1 MDKQTKKKISKKS
14 FRDRNLQSSHNNNR
28 IGGEFK
34 SDMVQGVVGGG
45 DTWCVSET
53 SGSVVNWNERN
64 NENSSV
70 SEGQKDALE
79 TVITAFKNMPFY
91 DCYYRFI
98 VPIEY
103 NHPDFEGCDKEI
115 WNVLYQLLF
124 GSFQVECHL
133 HEQFDGSLELYFCD
147 ADGREGVVSDLS
159 VYELDVL
166 ILYLWTALGI
176 YLLPTLGPE
185 IMNMDVEPTCKECE
199 LITRD
204 EFFSLYKKEAIL
216 MDNNLLALL
225 EKMYDRIVKCHT
237 ESFPYRR

>member
-1 MDKQTKKKISKKS
+1 MDKQTKKKSSKKS

-28 IGGEFK
+28 IGGEFE
-34 SDMVQGVVGGG
+34 SDIVRGIVGRG

-53 SGSVVNWNERN
+53 SGSVVNWNERKNKN
-64 NENSSV
+64 NSV

-79 TVITAFKNMPFY
+79 TIITAFKNMPFY

-103 NHPDFEGCDKEI
+103 KHPNFEGCDKEI

-124 GSFQVECHL
+124 GNFQVECHL
-133 HEQFDGSLELYFCD
+133 YEQLDGLLELYYCD
-147 ADGREGVVSDLS
+147 ADGRKGVVSDLS

-166 ILYLWTALGI
+166 ILHLWTALGI
-176 YLLPTLGPE
+176 YLLPTIGPE
-185 IMNMDVEPTCKECE
+185 IMNMDVELICKECE

-216 MDNNLLALL
+216 LDDNLLALL
-225 EKMYDRIVKCHT
+225 EKMYNRIVKCHI
-237 ESFPYRR
+237 ESFPYRK